1 MDDIS
6 DLPGSSD
13 TTSGDPTPFTPGPSE
28 GVAQETMSAAST
40 PLVKDSEV
48 RFLFCIA
55 NYITNQAQNKTSE
68 EIAAIL
74 RQWHEVKERYD
85 QTKSEDDVQYTPE
98 CTRVFGEY
106 GRHQTQHAVR
116 VALLPYT
123 IDSSQTSTA
132 RLDILNQAIFYDQ
145 KANMATWTLYE
156 AQKKAV
162 KCRNAF
168 EELCT
173 FCLEHFILDEVE
185 EQELREEIISL
196 ASSRRS
202 LREMGPR
209 IVTLREYIMNLVK
222 GRR

>member
-6 DLPGSSD
+6 DPTSSGE
-13 TTSGDPTPFTPGPSE
+13 TTSGDPTTSPASPSE
-28 GVAQETMSAAST
+28 GAAKETMPSNSA
-40 PLVKDSEV
+40 PRIKDSEV
-48 RFLFCIA
+48 RILFYFA
-55 NYITNQAQNKTSE
+55 NYITNQVQNKTSE

-74 RQWHEVKERYD
+74 RQWHEVKERYN
-85 QTKSEDDVQYTPE
+85 QTKFEDDDQYTPE
-98 CTRVFGEY
+98 CARVFGEY

-132 RLDILNQAIFYDQ
+132 QLDILNQAIFYDQ
-145 KANMATWTLYE
+145 KAGMATWTLYE
-156 AQKKAV
+156 AQKKAA